1 MSSAKKSLH
10 AFTLIELLVV
20 IAIIA
25 ILAAMLLPAL
35 AKAKAKAHQTACLN
49 NMKQIGLAFQMY
61 ADDNSDY
68 CPGPLE
74 RGIMAGYNY
83 NTANMPVDFVSSY
96 LGLQSP
102 LAASSASS
110 ALNTTT
116 PIFTCPAQI
125 GYNGPNTGGVLLGK
139 RITYATRGQIITG
152 VESSR
157 PFGYPANITPV
168 VPGEPY
174 PTLKI
179 SSIAKYTNDLTGCY
193 AIRDVDQQLDN
204 PSAPGAG
211 GWYNQITLTAAHGG
225 NIRNVIY
232 FDWHAQ
238 AVNSTNSLE

>member
-1 MSSAKKSLH
+1 MNPAKKYSS

-35 AKAKAKAHQTACLN
+35 AKAKAKAHQTDCLN

-61 ADDNSDY
+61 ADDNGDY

-74 RGIMAGYNY
+74 RGILAGYY
-83 NTANMPVDFVSSY
+83 TSTVNMPVNFVNSY

-102 LAASSASS
+102 SSFPSIN
-110 ALNTTT
+110 ALQKTT

-125 GYNGPNTGGVLLGK
+125 NYTGPTVASVLPGN
-139 RITYATRGQIITG
+139 RVTYATHGTI
-152 VESSR
+152 VANDNYSR
-157 PFGYPANITPV
+157 PFGYPLNTGTPLTPNIL
-168 VPGEPY
+168 Y

-179 SSIAKYTNDLTGCY
+179 SSLTQFTNDLTGLY
-193 AIRDVDQQLDN
+193 AIRDVDQVLDN
-204 PSAPGAG
+204 PNAPGAG
-211 GWYNQITLTAAHGG
+211 GWYNEITLTAAHGG

-238 AVNSTNSLE
+238 AVNTTNFLN